1 MLNNKFPFSSFISA
15 ADNTVEP
22 SSLERSALH
31 VICFLLK

>member
-1 MLNNKFPFSSFISA
+1 MINNKFIFSSFISA

-31 VICFLLK
+31 VVWFLLK